1 MNEGGDALLW
11 SFCLGVTVSG
21 LGRFL
26 VDRLSVYDSN
36 KRLFIRV
43 CWFLV
48 VVVVVVGRL
57 FCDLNRGEKKKVC
70 VGVWRR
76 SRSSLFSVEERGK
89 RDEFTG

>member
-21 LGRFL
+21 LGSFL

-43 CWFLV
+43 CWFLLV
-48 VVVVVVGRL
+48 VVVVLEDYFV
-57 FCDLNRGEKKKVC
+57 F
-70 VGVWRR
+70 
-76 SRSSLFSVEERGK
+76 
-89 RDEFTG
+89 